1 MFLMLLDV
9 FVGEDVSSNI
19 PIKAYKQII
28 WNIKPSSWKRPYT
41 KCKKKINRLCILG
54 VQVQQCFSLLR
65 PEFDP
70 PCWQWLYVIDCSDIW
85 VCSVYSGV
93 LSHHWLPFPNIYE
106 MREILNKISFT
117 TCFLRY
123 LTTPRLNLFKMAI

>member
-9 FVGEDVSSNI
+9 FVGEDVWSNI

-41 KCKKKINRLCILG
+41 KCKKKINRLCSRRCPSTT
-54 VQVQQCFSLLR
+54 VLLTTATWVWS
-65 PEFDP
+65 